1 MGSQGVS
8 ILGSSE
14 FDFICLCFVLYVCVL
29 GCLGVLGNDL
39 RSVLRKRGK
48 ASETY
53 LKRLEC
59 ICMRSKCARMLIN
72 AQKCLESPKTSRNCL
87 ERTHNAHDNVK
98 CVRTSEQLAPST
110 KNRARSKPRPQ
121 NAPERSARTTRP
133 FPEHLR
139 SFRLFS

>member
-8 ILGSSE
+8 FLGSGE
-14 FDFICLCFVLYVCVL
+14 FSLIYLYFVLYVCVL

-39 RSVLRKRGK
+39 RSVLKRRGK

-98 CVRTSEQLAPST
+98 CVRTSEKRAPST

-121 NAPERSARTTRP
+121 NAPERSTCATRP
-133 FPEHLR
+133 FPEHFR
-139 SFRLFS
+139 SFRPFS